1 MANCLLKSSMFTEER
16 SFLASPLFACRIDR
30 IDLERRLSI
39 TEAAVNPG
47 NLVWSELMRVL
58 ITGHKGYIGTVMAP
72 LIADAGHE
80 VVGLDSDLFEQ
91 CTFGRPPREFPSI
104 RKDIRDIEPS
114 DLEGFDAVIHLAGL
128 SNDPLGNL
136 NPDLTYD
143 INYHA
148 SVRLARLAKE
158 VGVRRFLFSSSCS
171 TYGAAGDK
179 ILDETADFN
188 PVTPYGRSKVLVEQE
203 VAKLAGSN
211 FSPTFLRNATA
222 YGVSP
227 RLRFDLVLNNLTAWA
242 LTTGRVFIK
251 SDGTPWRPIV
261 HIEDIS
267 RAFLAVLN
275 APLNMVHNQA
285 FNVGRTEENYQ
296 IRDLAEIVKETVP
309 GCTIEF
315 ATDAGPDKRCYR
327 ADFSRIVNALPA
339 FQPKWDARRGAREL
353 YDAYMKVGLRMED
366 FEGERYKRIDHI
378 QRLLSS
384 GRLNASLRWQTSD
397 SVGVLQ
403 AKSS

>member
-1 MANCLLKSSMFTEER
+1 M
-16 SFLASPLFACRIDR
+16 RI
-30 IDLERRLSI
+30 
-39 TEAAVNPG
+39 
-47 NLVWSELMRVL
+47 L
-58 ITGHKGYIGTVMAP
+58 ITGHTGYIGTVMAP
-72 LIADAGHE
+72 FLADAGHE
-80 VVGLDSDLFEQ
+80 VTGLDSDLFEQ
-91 CTFGRPPREFPSI
+91 CTFGEEPRKFPSI
-104 RKDIRDIEPS
+104 RRDLRDVEAA
-114 DLEGFDAVIHLAGL
+114 DLKGFDAVIHLAGL

-136 NPDLTYD
+136 NPNLTYD
-143 INYHA
+143 INHHA

-158 VGVRRFLFSSSCS
+158 MGVKRYLFSSSCS

-203 VAKLAGSN
+203 VAQLASTE
-211 FSPTFLRNATA
+211 FSPVFLRNATA

-267 RAFLAVLN
+267 RAFLAALE
-275 APLNMVHNQA
+275 APRELIHNQA
-285 FNVGRTEENYQ
+285 FNVGRSEENYQ

-315 ATDAGPDKRCYR
+315 AADAGPDKRCYR
-327 ADFSRIVNALPA
+327 ADFSRIAKTLPA

-353 YDAYMKVGLRMED
+353 YDAYKKVDLRVED
-366 FEGERYKRIDHI
+366 FEGPRYKRIDHI
-378 QRLLSS
+378 QGLLAS
-384 GRLNASLRWQTSD
+384 GRLNLDLRWQA
-397 SVGVLQ
+397 VKAEHALQ
-403 AKSS
+403 AKNS